1 MTGVRTTCAYCGV
14 GCGVIATPQ
23 PDGSV
28 DIKGDP
34 NHPANYGRLC
44 AKGTNLGE
52 TLSTEDRLLHPM
64 INGVQSDWDSATSL
78 MAEKFQ
84 TAIREHGPDSV
95 AFYVSGQ
102 LLTEDYYVANKLM
115 KGFIGSANIDTNS
128 RLCMASSV
136 VGHKRAFGTDTVPC
150 TYEDLEN
157 ADLIVLVG
165 SNLAWCHPVLHQRIL
180 AAKETRGTQIIN
192 IDPRR
197 TATSDL
203 ADMHLGIKSGGDVA
217 LFNGLLNA
225 IVDAGAIDQDYIDQ
239 HVNGFDA
246 AISTARETSLDQLM
260 NLTGLSG
267 DELTAFYS
275 AWIENKRVVT
285 IYSQG
290 VNQARDG
297 SDKVNAIINCHL
309 ATGRIGRIGMG
320 PFSITGQPN
329 AMGGREVGGL
339 SNMLAAHLDIEN
351 ENHREIVADFWNA
364 PTLPTQAGL
373 KAVDL
378 FDGCA
383 SGQIKA
389 LWIICTNPA
398 VSMPRANDVAAAI
411 KNVDFVAVSDIIAK
425 TDTTVLAD
433 VLLPATG
440 WGEKDGTVTNSE
452 RRISRQR
459 GFLPAPADTKHDWQI
474 ICDVAAK
481 MGWGNAFA
489 FKTPSDIFS
498 EWAAMTKLSRD
509 AGKDLDLTS
518 YAMINDVE
526 YDAMEPIQ
534 WPIKSDQSDTRFFA
548 NGGFYTSDARANMLA
563 VAPQSN
569 ASVTS
574 IEYPFTLNTGRVRDH
589 WHTMTRSAK
598 SPTLSTHMGEPYAE
612 IHPDDARALNIKPAS
627 LVMTESPH
635 GSVILR
641 ALITDRVQRGQIFAP
656 LHWTSLWASRARI
669 DTLVPS
675 LCDPHSGQPELKRA
689 AVKISP
695 YAAHWYAFA
704 VSADEPHPTTP
715 YWAKAQTKSGWR
727 VELAAKGAPLDFIT
741 FAKSELGLSDEE
753 PVVYEDKNTGQYRA
767 AFMRDGRV
775 VATIFAANEPVAL
788 SRTFVVNAM
797 NTGADHNLLAG
808 IGGADQPDQ
817 GAIVCTCFNVGANKL
832 ATLVQS
838 GKAISIAQIGD
849 AVLAGTNCGSCRP
862 ELAAIIHR
870 HAPKIAAE

>member
-28 DIKGDP
+28 GIKGDP
-34 NHPANYGRLC
+34 DHPANFGRLC

-52 TLSTEDRLLHPM
+52 TLTTEDRLLHPM
-64 INGVQSDWDSATSL
+64 INGAQSDWDSATSL

-84 TAIREHGPDSV
+84 AAIREHGPDSV

-136 VGHKRAFGTDTVPC
+136 VGHKRAFGSDTVPG
-150 TYEDLEN
+150 TYEDLEQ

-217 LFNGLLNA
+217 LFNGLLDA
-225 IVDAGAIDQDYIDQ
+225 IVSAGCVDQDYIDQ
-239 HVNGFDA
+239 HVNGFDQALSA
-246 AISTARETSLDQLM
+246 ARGATLDSLLER
-260 NLTGLSG
+260 TGLSQ
-267 DELTAFYS
+267 DALQTFY
-275 AWIENKRVVT
+275 ATWIKHKRVVT

-290 VNQARDG
+290 VNQASDG

-309 ATGRIGRIGMG
+309 ATGRIGRVGMG
-320 PFSITGQPN
+320 PFSVTGQPN

-351 ENHREIVADFWNA
+351 PDHREKVADFWNA

-378 FDGCA
+378 FDACA

-389 LWIICTNPA
+389 LWIMCTNPA

-425 TDTTVLAD
+425 TDTTKLAD

-459 GFLPAPADTKHDWQI
+459 GFLPAPMDAKHDWQI
-474 ICDVAAK
+474 ICDVATK
-481 MGWGNAFA
+481 MGWGHAFA
-489 FKTPSDIFS
+489 FKTPSDIFA

-509 AGKDLDLTS
+509 AGKDLDLS
-518 YAMINDVE
+518 AFSMMNDAE
-526 YDAMEPIQ
+526 YDALQPVQ
-534 WPIKSDQSDTRFFA
+534 WPIKPDQSDTRFFA
-548 NGGFYTSDARANMLA
+548 NGAFYTSDGRANMLA
-563 VAPQSN
+563 ITSQSDTQIAN
-569 ASVTS
+569 A
-574 IEYPFTLNTGRVRDH
+574 EFPFTLNTGRVRDH

-598 SPTLSTHMGEPYAE
+598 SPTLSAHMGEPYCE
-612 IHPDDARALNIKPAS
+612 IHPLDADTLHIKPAS
-627 LVMTESPH
+627 LVCVDSPH
-635 GSVILR
+635 GNVILR
-641 ALITDRVQRGQIFAP
+641 ALITDRVQQGQVFAP
-656 LHWTSLWASRARI
+656 LHWTSLWASKARI

-675 LCDPHSGQPELKRA
+675 LCDPYSGQPELKRA
-689 AVKISP
+689 AVNLRP
-695 YAAHWYAFA
+695 FAANWYAFA
-704 VSADEPHPTTP
+704 VCVDEPFPNTP

-741 FAKSELGLSDEE
+741 FAKSELGLSDEQ
-753 PVVYEDKNTGQYRA
+753 PVVYEDKQSGQYRA

-775 VATIFAANEPVAL
+775 VATIFAANEPVSL
-788 SRTFVVNAM
+788 SRSFVVNAM
-797 NTGADHNLLAG
+797 NTGANHNLLAG

-817 GAIVCTCFNVGANKL
+817 GPIVCTCFNVGAHKL
-832 ATLVQS
+832 AALVQS
-838 GKAISIAQIGD
+838 GKASSIGDIGD
-849 AVLAGTNCGSCRP
+849 AVSAGTNCGSCRP